1 MLVPAFVLI
10 PILAGVGDRIPRSRA
25 LSLTHAAVA
34 VTSALTGVLLLVDA
48 PFWVLLVIAAAL
60 NVALGVARP
69 MHYALLPLL
78 ARSPGEL
85 VRANAA
91 SSSLDGITL
100 FVGFLLAGSLTDV
113 LGAWTVLLLCAVLSV
128 GAAFLTAGLRT
139 SMAPLDLGDVPGR
152 IKAALA
158 GFVQL
163 RRSPGAIALLV
174 LMGVMAVVEGAN
186 DTLTV
191 TFNDEV
197 LGLSETSAGLIAGA
211 YGVGLAIGGGTL
223 ASVGHRRRLA
233 PVVLGGTVLMGATQA
248 SIALLGSLWPVVV
261 LLMVVGVGV
270 SLVEVGGRTLLQR
283 STEDAILARVMGVQ
297 EGSYLVG
304 LTIGAAVGP
313 LLVAWLGARRAFVPL
328 GLFLLV
334 FGLVF
339 FSAVRRLERH
349 AVPNRAE
356 VALLRGVPF
365 LAALQPYELQRLAQ
379 HASWVQAPPG
389 TAVVTQGELGDSYFV
404 VASGQLSVTTGATLK
419 EHRMLAGDGFGEIA
433 LLHHVPRTATI
444 RAVSDARLLRVS
456 GEDFLATVV
465 PNVDGSRLAR
475 AVAEDRWGSDRGLD
489 D

>member
-10 PILAGVGDRIPRSRA
+10 PIIAGVGDRIPRSRA
-25 LSLTHAAVA
+25 LALTHGAVA
-34 VTSALTGVLLLVDA
+34 VSSALTGVLLLVDA
-48 PFWVLLVIAAAL
+48 SFWVILVIAAVL
-60 NVALGVARP
+60 NVALGAARP
-69 MHYALLPLL
+69 MHFAILPLL
-78 ARSPGEL
+78 ASRPGEL

-91 SSSLDGITL
+91 SSSLDGVTL
-100 FVGFLLAGSLTDV
+100 FIGFLLAGWLTDV
-113 LGAWTVLLLCAVLSV
+113 VGAWTVLLLCGGLATC
-128 GAAFLTAGLRT
+128 GAIIAAGLRT
-139 SMAPLDLGDVPGR
+139 ARAPIDLGDVPGR

-163 RRSPGAIALLV
+163 RRSPGAVAVLV

-191 TFNDEV
+191 TFNDQV

-233 PVVLGGTVLMGATQA
+233 PVVLGGTLLMGATQA
-248 SIALLGSLWPVVV
+248 SIAALGSLWPVVV

-270 SLVEVGGRTLLQR
+270 SLVEVGSRTLLQR
-283 STEDAILARVMGVQ
+283 STDDAILARVMGVQ

-304 LTIGAAVGP
+304 LTIGAVVGP

-328 GLFLLV
+328 GLFIFL
-334 FGLVF
+334 FGLVSY
-339 FSAVRRLERH
+339 SAVRRLERH

-356 VALLRGVPF
+356 VMLLRGVPF

-379 HASWVQAPPG
+379 RASWVDAQAG
-389 TAVVTQGELGDSYFV
+389 AAVVSEGELGESYFV
-404 VASGQLSVTTGATLK
+404 VASGELSVTIGETLK
-419 EHRMLAGDGFGEIA
+419 AHRMVPGDGFGEIA
-433 LLHHVPRTATI
+433 LLHQVPRTATI
-444 RAVSDARLLRVS
+444 RAIGDARLLKLS

-475 AVAEDRWGSDRGLD
+475 AVAESRLTSDSELRD
-489 D
+489 